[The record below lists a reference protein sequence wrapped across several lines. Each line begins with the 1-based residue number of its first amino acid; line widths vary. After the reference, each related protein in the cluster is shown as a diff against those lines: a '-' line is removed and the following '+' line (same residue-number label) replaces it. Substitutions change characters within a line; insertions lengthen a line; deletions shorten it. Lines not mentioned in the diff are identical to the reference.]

1 MFLGLLDGF
10 EEPLQV
16 LRLLQQ
22 EFDFLL
28 ARLGV
33 VLALLINNGLNRLNL
48 RLLLE
53 DTLLLL
59 LVALLKLALLRG

>member
-1 MFLGLLDGF
+1 LFLGLLDGF

-33 VLALLINNGLNRLNL
+33 ILALLINNGLNRLNL

>member
-33 VLALLINNGLNRLNL
+33 ILALLINNGLNRLNL

>member
-1 MFLGLLDGF
+1 LFLGLLDGF